1 LKPMYEM
8 ILIITPTNNPIRFRI
23 ISKKNSNYAD
33 SVTVLNKVSE
43 QVF

>member
-1 LKPMYEM
+1 MYE
-8 ILIITPTNNPIRFRI
+8 ITLITIPTNNPIRFRI

-33 SVTVLNKVSE
+33 LVTVLNKVSE